1 MPYRLPVNSRRFHGD
16 MRAVFGRQPFRQCHE
31 ILGRRLERADL
42 SLSRAIHHMAHA
54 GHHCILVNIKTGTMP
69 MQNFH
74 RFSLNAAGLEPPLS
88 KSRTRAPGL
97 SPARDTIWGAQGFRV
112 RLTDGLARTKINTDL
127 CVDGTTAAYPR
138 LPPVSYPA
146 GRGLRWGA
154 NMEAIGD
161 VFAVG
166 YDTDYAEKYRH
177 LLYIGAADE
186 IRQSEVA
193 HQSATPPDVSSPATY
208 ANRSYLIVRPLSPY

>member
-154 NMEAIGD
+154 NENHHPTLRP
-161 VFAVG
+161 AVLSAG
-166 YDTDYAEKYRH
+166 LFVACPAVTDPPRPPVSRCGARQWRGRRH
-177 LLYIGAADE
+177 C
-186 IRQSEVA
+186 
-193 HQSATPPDVSSPATY
+193 
-208 ANRSYLIVRPLSPY
+208 

>member
-112 RLTDGLARTKINTDL
+112 RLTDGLARTKMTPTSEPAARRQLTQDSHPFHILRVGDFGGRLTRNNAAR
-127 CVDGTTAAYPR
+127 DGATTLNAF
-138 LPPVSYPA
+138 PA
-146 GRGLRWGA
+146 
-154 NMEAIGD
+154 
-161 VFAVG
+161 
-166 YDTDYAEKYRH
+166 K
-177 LLYIGAADE
+177 
-186 IRQSEVA
+186 
-193 HQSATPPDVSSPATY
+193 
-208 ANRSYLIVRPLSPY
+208 

>member
-1 MPYRLPVNSRRFHGD
+1 
-16 MRAVFGRQPFRQCHE
+16 
-31 ILGRRLERADL
+31 
-42 SLSRAIHHMAHA
+42 
-54 GHHCILVNIKTGTMP
+54 MP

-112 RLTDGLARTKINTDL
+112 RLTAGLARTKINTDL

-154 NMEAIGD
+154 NLKDHM
-161 VFAVG
+161 VG
-166 YDTDYAEKYRH
+166 ESKCAFGYVSIDLGPRQIWDYPID
-177 LLYIGAADE
+177 L
-186 IRQSEVA
+186 
-193 HQSATPPDVSSPATY
+193 
-208 ANRSYLIVRPLSPY
+208 

>member
-112 RLTDGLARTKINTDL
+112 RLTDGLARTKINTGL

-154 NMEAIGD
+154 NGCCSISSRIHKVFLKAAWYDWPLGVVIRPIRSAIPGRKANC
-161 VFAVG
+161 V
-166 YDTDYAEKYRH
+166 
-177 LLYIGAADE
+177 L
-186 IRQSEVA
+186 SEF
-193 HQSATPPDVSSPATY
+193 
-208 ANRSYLIVRPLSPY
+208 

>member
-154 NMEAIGD
+154 NRQGHFHEGRSERSGLHAILDGS
-161 VFAVG
+161 A
-166 YDTDYAEKYRH
+166 A
-177 LLYIGAADE
+177 GAAPVMVTRRGRRAVTCSGPRRLVLCE
-186 IRQSEVA
+186 AVEALLMELRI
-193 HQSATPPDVSSPATY
+193 
-208 ANRSYLIVRPLSPY
+208 SYRAA

>member
-154 NMEAIGD
+154 NLSSATTHKLG
-161 VFAVG
+161 A
-166 YDTDYAEKYRH
+166 
-177 LLYIGAADE
+177 GAAISNSCSVSLRRPVLRTGD
-186 IRQSEVA
+186 RGAPPRGRSGRDPDRPA
-193 HQSATPPDVSSPATY
+193 RGSAPSSA
-208 ANRSYLIVRPLSPY
+208 

>member
-154 NMEAIGD
+154 NKKKGHASNQDSPRICHFFIQG
-161 VFAVG
+161 G
-166 YDTDYAEKYRH
+166 S
-177 LLYIGAADE
+177 AAG
-186 IRQSEVA
+186 RWG
-193 HQSATPPDVSSPATY
+193 T
-208 ANRSYLIVRPLSPY
+208 R